1 MHEDF
6 YQCKL
11 AHLRKCCAPFK
22 IAYSN
27 ESFAYTILKP
37 QLCISKKTLHQ
48 VSSMYLSAD
57 MDPEILEIYIY
68 ILVNICDFTVP
79 YPFAT
84 TNIHLKSIP
93 DTTRI

>member
-68 ILVNICDFTVP
+68 I
-79 YPFAT
+79 Y
-84 TNIHLKSIP
+84 
-93 DTTRI
+93 

>member
-57 MDPEILEIYIY
+57 MDPEIL
-68 ILVNICDFTVP
+68 DTVP